1 MEKRRAQIMQ
11 ELQNVKEQ
19 EFLRIYWTSRNG
31 RTQLEDV
38 FEDVQK
44 KCKTESQAADLS
56 VDLLEAAEQ
65 SGTIPPKM
73 LSNR

>member
-38 FEDVQK
+38 QK
-44 KCKTESQAADLS
+44 KCKTESQAAHLS
-56 VDLLEAAEQ
+56 IDLLEAAEQ